1 VWCNERRTVGGAVAR
16 NGSLDVPLGY
26 SAPRPLGPLRVLRDP
41 RHSAKLM
48 LCLGTIYLVWGSS
61 FLFTKIAVATLPP
74 ALFSA
79 VRFLTAG
86 TLLALIARFW
96 NGNPWPA
103 SVIEWRHVA
112 IAGFFMVFVSNG
124 LNTWAMRYIASNQS
138 ALLNGTSAFWIAG
151 LGVFGRRGHPLTGWT
166 VLGLTVGFAGV
177 ALMLIPKGPLSGN
190 SLLAQAG
197 VLVACFSWSLGTLYY
212 RSIDTEL
219 SSLMFMALQ
228 MFMGGFMLLIVGIA
242 NGDAA
247 HFAPTGSGLIALCYL
262 TFFSSCLA
270 YTAYGW
276 LSLNATPALIGT
288 YGYVNPAIAAFLGWQ
303 FLHEHL
309 SGVQLA
315 GMVIIIFGVSML
327 TLPGGSLTDP
337 KTLAE
342 PKSQ

>member
-1 VWCNERRTVGGAVAR
+1 
-16 NGSLDVPLGY
+16 
-26 SAPRPLGPLRVLRDP
+26 
-41 RHSAKLM
+41 M
-48 LCLGTIYLVWGSS
+48 LALGTIYLVWGSS
-61 FLFTKIAVATLPP
+61 FLFTKLAVSNLPP

-79 VRFLTAG
+79 IRFLTAG
-86 TLLALIARFW
+86 VVLALIARFW
-96 NGNPWPA
+96 KGNPFPA
-103 SVIEWRHVA
+103 RLIEWRHVA

-124 LNTWAMRYIASNQS
+124 LNTWAIRYIPSNQS

-151 LGVFGRRGHPLTGWT
+151 LGVFGRRGHPLTRSA
-166 VLGLTVGFAGV
+166 VLGMVIGFLGA
-177 ALMLIPKGPLSGN
+177 ALMLIPKGRLTTD

-197 VLVACFSWSLGTLYY
+197 VLTACLAWSLGTLYY

-219 SSLMFMALQ
+219 GSLMFMALQ
-228 MFMGGFMLLIVGIA
+228 MLMGGLMLLAVGLVH
-242 NGDAA
+242 GDTA
-247 HFAPTGSGLIALCYL
+247 HWAPNASGLTALFYL

-309 SGVQLA
+309 SGTQLI
-315 GMVIIIFGVSML
+315 GMVVIIVGVSIL

-342 PKSQ
+342 PKTQ

>member
-1 VWCNERRTVGGAVAR
+1 
-16 NGSLDVPLGY
+16 
-26 SAPRPLGPLRVLRDP
+26 LRDS
-41 RHSAKLM
+41 RHSAKLTLA
-48 LCLGTIYLVWGSS
+48 LCTIYLVWGSS
-61 FLFTKIAVATLPP
+61 FLFTKLAVNNLPP

-79 VRFLTAG
+79 IRFLTAG
-86 TLLALIARFW
+86 SVLTLVARVGYGSPF
-96 NGNPWPA
+96 PA
-103 SVIEWRHVA
+103 RLIEWRHVV

-124 LNTWAMRYIASNQS
+124 LNTWAMRYIPSNQS

-151 LGVFGRRGHPLTGWT
+151 LGVFGRRGHPLTRWAI
-166 VLGLTVGFAGV
+166 LGMVTGFLGA
-177 ALMLIPKGPLSGN
+177 ALMLIPKEPLSTR

-197 VLVACFSWSLGTLYY
+197 VLTACLSWALGTLYY

-228 MFMGGFMLLIVGIA
+228 MFMGGLMLLGVGIA
-242 NGDAA
+242 HGDAA
-247 HFAPTGSGLIALCYL
+247 HWAPNPSGLMALFYL

-276 LSLNATPALIGT
+276 LSLNTTPALIGT
-288 YGYVNPAIAAFLGWQ
+288 YGYVNPAIASYLGWQ

-309 SGVQLA
+309 SGTQLI
-315 GMVIIIFGVSML
+315 GMVVIIVGVSIL

-342 PKSQ
+342 PKTQ

>member
-1 VWCNERRTVGGAVAR
+1 M
-16 NGSLDVPLGY
+16 
-26 SAPRPLGPLRVLRDP
+26 RVDSRY
-41 RHSAKLM
+41 SAKLM
-48 LCLGTIYLVWGSS
+48 LALCTIYLVWGSS
-61 FLFTKIAVATLPP
+61 FLFTKLAVTNLPP

-79 VRFLTAG
+79 IRFLTAG
-86 TLLALIARFW
+86 TVLALVARLW
-96 NGNPWPA
+96 SGNPYPKRL
-103 SVIEWRHVA
+103 IEWRHVI

-124 LNTWAMRYIASNQS
+124 LNTWAMRYIPSNQS

-151 LGVFGRRGHPLTGWT
+151 LGVFGRRGHSLTRWA
-166 VLGLTVGFAGV
+166 VLGMVIGFLGA
-177 ALMLIPKGPLSGN
+177 ALMLIPKEPLSTK

-197 VLVACFSWSLGTLYY
+197 VLTACLSWSLGTLYY

-228 MFMGGFMLLIVGIA
+228 MFMGGLMLLGVGIA
-242 NGDAA
+242 HGDAA
-247 HFAPTGSGLIALCYL
+247 HWAPNTSGLMALFYL

-276 LSLNATPALIGT
+276 LSLNSTPALIGT
-288 YGYVNPAIAAFLGWQ
+288 YGYVNPAIASYLGWQ

-309 SGVQLA
+309 SGVQLI
-315 GMVIIIFGVSML
+315 GMVVIIVGVSIL

-342 PKSQ
+342 PKTQ

>member
-1 VWCNERRTVGGAVAR
+1 
-16 NGSLDVPLGY
+16 
-26 SAPRPLGPLRVLRDP
+26 
-41 RHSAKLM
+41 M
-48 LCLGTIYLVWGSS
+48 LALGTVYLVWGSS
-61 FLFTKIAVATLPP
+61 FLFTKLAVSNLPP
-74 ALFSA
+74 ALFSGI
-79 VRFLTAG
+79 RFATAG
-86 TLLALIARFW
+86 TLLALIARIW
-96 NGNPWPA
+96 GGSSWP
-103 SVIEWRHVA
+103 SRLIDWRHVV

-124 LNTWAMRYIASNQS
+124 LNTWAMRYLPSNQS

-151 LGVFGRRGHPLTGWT
+151 LGVFGRRGHPLTRSAI
-166 VLGLTVGFAGV
+166 LGLGIGFLGA
-177 ALMLIPKGPLSGN
+177 ALMLIHEEPLSTK
-190 SLLAQAG
+190 SWLAQAG
-197 VLVACFSWSLGTLYY
+197 VLTACFSWSLGTLYY

-228 MFMGGFMLLIVGIA
+228 MLMGGSMLLALGIVH
-242 NGDAA
+242 GDAA
-247 HFAPTGSGLIALCYL
+247 HWAPNTSSLMALLYL

-276 LSLNATPALIGT
+276 LSLNAAPALIGT

-315 GMVIIIFGVSML
+315 GMVVIIAGVSIL

-342 PKSQ
+342 PKTQ